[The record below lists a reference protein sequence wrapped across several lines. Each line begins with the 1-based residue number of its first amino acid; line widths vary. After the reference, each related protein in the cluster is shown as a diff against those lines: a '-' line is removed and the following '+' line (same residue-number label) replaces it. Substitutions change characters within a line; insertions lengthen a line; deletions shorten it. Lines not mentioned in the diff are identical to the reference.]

1 MVAKLFGQSHLT
13 DLGAWGLGIVAV
25 VLLVVD
31 TFDGKPSPHLGR
43 WGIAIGLVVLGLWL
57 APARQNL
64 RRRGD
69 AEEEHEVDQFLERL
83 VDRAEKSVEEL
94 DRDRT

>member
-1 MVAKLFGQSHLT
+1 MAKLFGQGHLT

-43 WGIAIGLVVLGLWL
+43 WSIAIGLVVLGLWL
-57 APARQNL
+57 APVRRSL
-64 RRRGD
+64 RRRDGP
-69 AEEEHEVDQFLERL
+69 EEEREVDRFLERL
-83 VDRAEKSVEEL
+83 VERAEKSVDDL